1 MKHVR
6 RWIERISYATTMLA
20 ISATS
25 VMAAAAGGGVLPW
38 DGPITTITA
47 DMTGPVAHGVTIAA
61 IILAGMAWAHTEH
74 GSGARKLSAVGFGG
88 AVALGAT
95 QLMTAVF
102 PFAGALL

>member
-6 RWIERISYATTMLA
+6 GWIERISYATTMLA
-20 ISATS
+20 MSATS
-25 VMAAAAGGGVLPW
+25 TLAAGAAGVLPW
-38 DGPITTITA
+38 DGPITTITT

-88 AVALGAT
+88 AAALGAT